1 GLASLGKHPW
11 FCRNICLQYNFA
23 LITRRSLICRRV
35 FLVITL
41 SQSAIVGPSR
51 PQTSMKTYSTV
62 LACVAALALVAC
74 SKPEPPQEP
83 IRAVKLLT
91 VGLDTLNLSSEFAG
105 DVRARTESRLGFRVG
120 GKLLQRP
127 VEVGQRVQSGAL
139 LAQLDGSD
147 LALVSQAAQAQV
159 SAALT
164 QRNLAAADLKRFT
177 DLKAQGFVSGAEIER
192 RQATLQAAEAS
203 LRQVQ
208 AQGSVQS
215 NQASY
220 ARLLADG
227 PGVVVAVEAEVGQ
240 VVVAGAPV
248 VRIARDGARDVVFAV
263 PEDRLAQLRPGLVA
277 QVRLWAS
284 GATAASGQP
293 VPSVPGVVREIAAVA
308 DPLTRTYQVRLALP
322 DQAQV
327 PLGATAYVTLP
338 APVGAPEQAIK
349 LPTSALM
356 HDAAQGPS
364 GSAVW
369 VFDPASSTVQQR
381 PVVVAGAD
389 GNEVVIASGLKPGEE
404 VVAAGVHVLAPGQ
417 KVTRFAAAA
426 Q

>member
-1 GLASLGKHPW
+1 
-11 FCRNICLQYNFA
+11 
-23 LITRRSLICRRV
+23 
-35 FLVITL
+35 
-41 SQSAIVGPSR
+41 
-51 PQTSMKTYSTV
+51 MKTYSTV

-74 SKPEPPQEP
+74 SKPEPPPEP

-91 VGLDTLNLSSEFAG
+91 VGLDTLNLSIEFAG

-127 VEVGQRVQSGAL
+127 VEVGQRVQTGTL
-139 LAQLDGSD
+139 LAQLDGGD
-147 LALVSQAAQAQV
+147 LALASQAAQAMV

-164 QRNLAAADLKRFT
+164 QRNLAAADLTRFT
-177 DLKAQGFVSGAEIER
+177 DLKSQGFVSGAEIER

-203 LRQVQ
+203 LRQAQ
-208 AQGSVQS
+208 AQGSVQG
-215 NQASY
+215 NQVGY

-227 PGVVVAVEAEVGQ
+227 PGVVLAVEAEVGQ
-240 VVVAGAPV
+240 VVAAGAPV
-248 VRIARDGARDVVFAV
+248 VRLARDGARDVVFVV

-284 GATAASGQP
+284 GAAASAGVIPDAGQP
-293 VPSVPGVVREIAAVA
+293 LPGVVREIAAVA

-322 DQAQV
+322 DAAQV
-327 PLGATAYVTLP
+327 PLGSTAYVTLP
-338 APVGAPEQAIK
+338 APTGALAQAIK

-356 HDAAQGPS
+356 HDAAQGRS

-369 VFDPASSTVQQR
+369 VFDVASSTVQLR

-389 GNEVVIASGLKPGEE
+389 GNEAVIASGLKPGEE
-404 VVAAGVHVLAPGQ
+404 VVVAGVHVLAPGQ
-417 KVTRFAAAA
+417 KVMRFATVAP
-426 Q
+426 

>member
-1 GLASLGKHPW
+1 
-11 FCRNICLQYNFA
+11 
-23 LITRRSLICRRV
+23 
-35 FLVITL
+35 
-41 SQSAIVGPSR
+41 
-51 PQTSMKTYSTV
+51 MKTYSTL

-74 SKPEPPQEP
+74 SKPEPPPEP

-91 VGLDTLNLSSEFAG
+91 VGVADLNLSSEFAG

-127 VEVGQRVQSGAL
+127 VEVGQRVQTGTL

-147 LALVSQAAQAQV
+147 LALASQAAQAMV

-164 QRNLAAADLKRFT
+164 QRNLAAAELKRFI
-177 DLKAQGFVSGAEIER
+177 DLKSQGFVSGAEIER

-203 LRQVQ
+203 LRQAQ
-208 AQGSVQS
+208 AQGSVQG
-215 NQASY
+215 NQVGY

-227 PGVVVAVEAEVGQ
+227 PGVVLAVEAEVGQ
-240 VVVAGAPV
+240 VVAAGAAV
-248 VRIARDGARDVVFAV
+248 VRIARDGARDVVFVV

-284 GATAASGQP
+284 GAAASSGGTPDAGQQP
-293 VPSVPGVVREIAAVA
+293 LPGVVREIAAVA

-322 DQAQV
+322 DAAQV
-327 PLGATAYVTLP
+327 PLGSTAYVTLP
-338 APVGAPEQAIK
+338 APTGALAQAIK

-356 HDAAQGPS
+356 HDAAQGRS

-369 VFDPASSTVQQR
+369 VFDAASSTVQLR

-389 GNEVVIASGLKPGEE
+389 GNEAVIASGLEPGEE
-404 VVAAGVHVLAPGQ
+404 VVVAGVHVLAPGQ
-417 KVTRFAAAA
+417 KVTRFATVAP
-426 Q
+426 

>member
-1 GLASLGKHPW
+1 MKFHSIALA
-11 FCRNICLQYNFA
+11 I
-23 LITRRSLICRRV
+23 
-35 FLVITL
+35 
-41 SQSAIVGPSR
+41 
-51 PQTSMKTYSTV
+51 
-62 LACVAALALVAC
+62 VAALALSAC
-74 SKPEPPQEP
+74 SKPAPPQEP

-91 VGLDTLNLSSEFAG
+91 TGVDSLDLNSEFAG

-127 VEVGQRVQSGAL
+127 AEVGQRVTAGTL

-147 LALVSQAAQAQV
+147 LALASQAAQAQV
-159 SAALT
+159 SAAQT
-164 QRNLAAADLKRFT
+164 QRDLAAADLKRFT
-177 DLKAQGFVSGAEIER
+177 DLKSQGFVSGAEIER

-203 LRQVQ
+203 LRQAQ
-208 AQGSVQS
+208 AQGSVQG

-240 VVVAGAPV
+240 VVAAGSPV
-248 VRIARDGARDVVFAV
+248 VRVARDGARDVVFAV

-277 QVRLWAS
+277 QVRLWAAQAGS
-284 GATAASGQP
+284 PGGSAGQP
-293 VPSVPGVVREIAAVA
+293 LTGVVREIAAVA
-308 DPLTRTYQVRLALP
+308 DSLTRTYQVRLALP
-322 DQAQV
+322 DGASV

-338 APVGAPEQAIK
+338 TPSGAAAQAIK

-389 GNEVVIASGLKPGEE
+389 GNQAVIASGLKPGEE
-404 VVAAGVHVLAPGQ
+404 VVVAGVHVLSPGQ
-417 KVTRFAAAA
+417 KVTRFVAAAK
-426 Q
+426 

>member
-1 GLASLGKHPW
+1 
-11 FCRNICLQYNFA
+11 
-23 LITRRSLICRRV
+23 
-35 FLVITL
+35 
-41 SQSAIVGPSR
+41 
-51 PQTSMKTYSTV
+51 MKTYSTA
-62 LACVAALALVAC
+62 LAFVVALALVAC
-74 SKPEPPQEP
+74 SKPEPPPEP

-91 VGLDTLNLSSEFAG
+91 VGAADLNLSSEFAG

-127 VEVGQRVQSGAL
+127 VEVGQRVQAGTL

-147 LALVSQAAQAQV
+147 LALASQAAQAQV

-177 DLKAQGFVSGAEIER
+177 DLKSQGFVSGAEIER

-203 LRQVQ
+203 LRQAQ
-208 AQGSVQS
+208 AQGAVQG

-220 ARLLADG
+220 AQLLADG
-227 PGVVVAVEAEVGQ
+227 QGVVVAVEAEVGQ
-240 VVVAGAPV
+240 VVTAGAAV
-248 VRIARDGARDVVFAV
+248 VRIARDGARDVVFVV
-263 PEDRLAQLRPGLVA
+263 PEDRLAQVLPGLVA

-284 GATAASGQP
+284 GAAVPGGVTSDVGQP
-293 VPSVPGVVREIAAVA
+293 LPGVVREIAAVA

-322 DQAQV
+322 DAAQV
-327 PLGATAYVTLP
+327 PLGSTAYVTLP
-338 APVGAPEQAIK
+338 APTGALAQAIK

-356 HDAAQGPS
+356 HDAAQGRS

-369 VFDPASSTVQQR
+369 VFDVASSTVQLR

-389 GNEVVIASGLKPGEE
+389 GNEAVIASGLKPGEE

-417 KVTRFAAAA
+417 KVTRFAAVA

>member
-1 GLASLGKHPW
+1 
-11 FCRNICLQYNFA
+11 
-23 LITRRSLICRRV
+23 
-35 FLVITL
+35 
-41 SQSAIVGPSR
+41 
-51 PQTSMKTYSTV
+51 MKSHSTV
-62 LACVAALALVAC
+62 LACVTVLALAAC
-74 SKPEPPQEP
+74 SKPEPPAEP

-91 VGLDTLNLSSEFAG
+91 VGVADLNLSSEFAG

-127 VEVGQRVQSGAL
+127 VEVGQRVQAGAL

-147 LALVSQAAQAQV
+147 LALASQAAQAQV

-164 QRNLAAADLKRFT
+164 QRNLAAADLTRFT
-177 DLKAQGFVSGAEIER
+177 DLKSQGFVSGAEIER

-203 LRQVQ
+203 LRQAQ
-208 AQGSVQS
+208 AQGSVQG
-215 NQASY
+215 NQVGY

-227 PGVVVAVEAEVGQ
+227 PGVVLAVEAEVGQ
-240 VVVAGAPV
+240 VVAAGAAV
-248 VRIARDGARDVVFAV
+248 VRIARDGARDVVFVV

-284 GATAASGQP
+284 SAAAPAGATPDAVAQP
-293 VPSVPGVVREIAAVA
+293 LQGVVREIAAAA
-308 DPLTRTYQVRLALP
+308 DPLTRTYLVRLALP
-322 DQAQV
+322 DTAQV
-327 PLGATAYVTLP
+327 PLGSTAYVTLP
-338 APVGAPEQAIK
+338 APTGTAAQAIK

-356 HDAAQGPS
+356 HDAAQGRS

-381 PVVVAGAD
+381 PVVVTGAD
-389 GNEVVIASGLKPGEE
+389 GNEAVIASGLKPGEE

-417 KVTRFAAAA
+417 KVTRFAAVA

>member
-1 GLASLGKHPW
+1 
-11 FCRNICLQYNFA
+11 
-23 LITRRSLICRRV
+23 
-35 FLVITL
+35 
-41 SQSAIVGPSR
+41 
-51 PQTSMKTYSTV
+51 MKTYSTV

-74 SKPEPPQEP
+74 SKPEPPPEP

-105 DVRARTESRLGFRVG
+105 DVRTRTESRLGFRVG

-127 VEVGQRVQSGAL
+127 VEVGQRVQTGTL
-139 LAQLDGSD
+139 LAQLDGTD
-147 LALVSQAAQAQV
+147 LALASQAAQAMV

-164 QRNLAAADLKRFT
+164 QRNLAAADLTRFT
-177 DLKAQGFVSGAEIER
+177 DLKSQGFVSGAEIER

-203 LRQVQ
+203 LRQAQ
-208 AQGSVQS
+208 AQGSVQG
-215 NQASY
+215 NQVGY

-240 VVVAGAPV
+240 VVAAGAAV
-248 VRIARDGARDVVFAV
+248 VRIARDGARDVVFVV

-284 GATAASGQP
+284 GAAASAGVTPDAGQP
-293 VPSVPGVVREIAAVA
+293 LPGVVREIAAVA

-327 PLGATAYVTLP
+327 PLGSTAYVTLP
-338 APVGAPEQAIK
+338 APTGVVAQAIK

-369 VFDPASSTVQQR
+369 IFDAASSTVQLR

-389 GNEVVIASGLKPGEE
+389 GNEAVIASGLKPGEE

-417 KVTRFAAAA
+417 KVTRFATVAP
-426 Q
+426 